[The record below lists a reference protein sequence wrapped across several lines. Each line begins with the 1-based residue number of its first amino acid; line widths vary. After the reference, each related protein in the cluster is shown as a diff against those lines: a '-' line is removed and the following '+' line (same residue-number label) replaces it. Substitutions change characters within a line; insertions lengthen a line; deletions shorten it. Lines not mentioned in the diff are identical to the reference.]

1 MENNT
6 NKINQL
12 NKIFNSINNKH
23 QIEVNIVD
31 NISWFNINKFDY
43 ENCRTFLLTLKDVL
57 LFLKKNNVEYIK
69 QNILED
75 DIKYFKYSSVINKDE
90 NQYIVSTS
98 IDKFV
103 DEIINVFDI
112 KKI

>member
-12 NKIFNSINNKH
+12 NKIFNSIDNKH
-23 QIEVNIVD
+23 QIEVNIID

-43 ENCRTFLLTLKDVL
+43 ENYRIFLLTLKDVL
-57 LFLKKNNVEYIK
+57 LFLKKNNVVYIK
-69 QNILED
+69 QYILED
-75 DIKYFKYSSVINKDE
+75 DIKYFKNSSVINIYE
-90 NQYIVSTS
+90 NQYIVSTN
-98 IDKFV
+98 IDNFV